1 MYNKFNSILCQV
13 KKNLLHKMI
22 QLLNI
27 QVIILVHLVII
38 MNNKNMNHKM
48 IMKELLLKKNQ
59 KMNQKYQILN
69 QNQFLKLL
77 ILILFKIII

>member
-22 QLLNI
+22 LLLNI

-48 IMKELLLKKNQ
+48 IMKELL
-59 KMNQKYQILN
+59 
-69 QNQFLKLL
+69 
-77 ILILFKIII
+77 